1 MKLESHSE
9 FNQQNHHWSC
19 SDQNLV
25 YFQEVV
31 REFMQS
37 TTEKFSMLM
46 QAYDDILSAPE
57 PELPSHEK
65 AQVTNSN

>member
-1 MKLESHSE
+1 MKPHSE
-9 FNQQNHHWSC
+9 FNQQNHHWSY

-46 QAYDDILSAPE
+46 QACGDILSAPE
-57 PELPSHEK
+57 PELPSH
-65 AQVTNSN
+65 

>member
-1 MKLESHSE
+1 
-9 FNQQNHHWSC
+9 
-19 SDQNLV
+19 
-25 YFQEVV
+25 
-31 REFMQS
+31 
-37 TTEKFSMLM
+37 MLM